1 LLGLI
6 EVLSQSC
13 AASAGAVETM
23 IRFDDHRLPKN
34 EMDRNGAV
42 SSVSGNKIKGKGNLG
57 G

>member
-13 AASAGAVETM
+13 AASGGAVETM